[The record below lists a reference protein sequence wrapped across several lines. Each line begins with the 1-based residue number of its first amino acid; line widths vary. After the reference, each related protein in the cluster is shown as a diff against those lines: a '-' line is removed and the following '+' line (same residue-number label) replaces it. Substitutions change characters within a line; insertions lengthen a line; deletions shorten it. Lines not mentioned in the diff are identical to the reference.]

1 MISNIIYSYILIFGG
16 IVIWGILLPKGKKL
30 PQILLD
36 SITAFGGAFLLGSC
50 FINLVP
56 HMYAHGFAIDGIKIG
71 VAVLIGFLI
80 QLLLE
85 SLTNGIE
92 HGHNHC
98 HCCEEESDTHHHDS
112 DSTSHEAHHHHH
124 HHDGLCHENHTH
136 PVTGLMIGLSIHAFL
151 EGMPLVDTDGT
162 IHQSLLYGI
171 ILHNIPLA
179 LVLLTLFV
187 NNRFSLAK
195 SLLLLSVFAIMTPLG
210 SLCNLFIV
218 SNDNTV
224 QAFIMGIVVGI
235 LLHVSVSI
243 LFDHES
249 KHKYLK
255 LILIILA
262 FIAAYFTPGC
272 PEIYG

>member
-112 DSTSHEAHHHHH
+112 DSTSHEAHHH

>member
-98 HCCEEESDTHHHDS
+98 LCCEEEFDTHHHDS
-112 DSTSHEAHHHHH
+112 DSTSHEAHHHH

-218 SNDNTV
+218 SNDDTV

>member
-1 MISNIIYSYILIFGG
+1 MISNIIYSYLLIFGG

-112 DSTSHEAHHHHH
+112 DSTSHEAHHHH

>member
-1 MISNIIYSYILIFGG
+1 M
-16 IVIWGILLPKGKKL
+16 IWGILLPKGKKL

-112 DSTSHEAHHHHH
+112 DSTSHEAHHHH

>member
-124 HHDGLCHENHTH
+124 HDGLCHENHTH
-136 PVTGLMIGLSIHAFL
+136 PVTGLMIGLCIHAFL

-210 SLCNLFIV
+210 SLSNLFIV

>member
-124 HHDGLCHENHTH
+124 HDGLCHENHTH

-218 SNDNTV
+218 SNNNTV

>member
-112 DSTSHEAHHHHH
+112 DSTSHEAHHHH

-249 KHKYLK
+249 KHRYLK

>member
-16 IVIWGILLPKGKKL
+16 IVIWDILLPKGKKL

-124 HHDGLCHENHTH
+124 HDGLCHENHTH

-187 NNRFSLAK
+187 NNRFNLAK

-255 LILIILA
+255 IILIILA

>member
-124 HHDGLCHENHTH
+124 HDGLCHENHTH

-171 ILHNIPLA
+171 ILHNIPLT

-255 LILIILA
+255 IILIILA